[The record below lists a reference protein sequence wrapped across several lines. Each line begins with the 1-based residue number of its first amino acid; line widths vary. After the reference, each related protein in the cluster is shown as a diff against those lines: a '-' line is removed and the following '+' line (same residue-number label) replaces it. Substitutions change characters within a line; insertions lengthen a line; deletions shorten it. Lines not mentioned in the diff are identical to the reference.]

1 MYQRLE
7 KQTDEAGRKSVVSTP
22 EYRGDVRRRGG
33 GGAVVVKHSELERKH
48 MKSISPSL
56 PPSVSP
62 SLLPPSSPTFPCVTS
77 EK

>member
-33 GGAVVVKHSELERKH
+33 GGSGRQALGTREKTYE
-48 MKSISPSL
+48 INFSL
-56 PPSVSP
+56 PPSFR
-62 SLLPPSSPTFPCVTS
+62 LP
-77 EK
+77 

>member
-33 GGAVVVKHSELERKH
+33 G
-48 MKSISPSL
+48 
-56 PPSVSP
+56 
-62 SLLPPSSPTFPCVTS
+62 LLLIWGGQWSSSTWN
-77 EK
+77 